1 VARRKKVD
9 IRLPTASGIEDAWQ
23 RQAMRTAIEKARAV
37 ISGGAVP
44 PMTPVGRLSD
54 TEFGWIAAATL
65 FGWISERATQAAA
78 NGLEAEEMIRNTGLD
93 PNPWDAG
100 AIAAALP
107 ELSEAK
113 VDWSAPLSSLSRDE
127 MVAFLSDAYTL
138 ITKAIKAR
146 DLGKKLIT
154 KKSPRG
160 AAPDGKPWD
169 DPIPEFEK
177 VD

>member
-1 VARRKKVD
+1 MARRKKVD
-9 IRLPTASGIEDAWQ
+9 LRLPTASAIEDAWQ

-37 ISGGAVP
+37 ISGGAVS
-44 PMTPVGRLSD
+44 PMAPVGRLSD
-54 TEFGWIAAATL
+54 VEWGWIVASVL

-78 NGLEAEEMIRNTGLD
+78 NGLEAEEMIRNTGID
-93 PNPWDAG
+93 PSPWGAG

-107 ELSEAK
+107 ELADAK
-113 VDWSAPLSSLSRDE
+113 VDWSVSLGDLSRDE
-127 MVAFLSDAYTL
+127 MVAFLGDAYAL
-138 ITKAIKAR
+138 ITKAIRAR

-154 KKSPRG
+154 KKPPRG
-160 AAPDGKPWD
+160 TALDGKPWD